1 MKTFTTTLCLVLLTL
16 MAVTSNAQSK
26 RSGPPLLFANLP
38 ASIDFSET
46 QLADLFRLS
55 EGRTL
60 NLPVAENIVLNGA
73 ITSNLIKYSNLQT
86 LVIKLPAY
94 QNSFFSLSK
103 QHEQNKISYVGRIFN
118 PAFAD
123 GYELKPAGNGRYQLV
138 KIGTGNTLTDCRL

>member
-38 ASIDFSET
+38 ATIDFTET
-46 QLADLFRLS
+46 QLAELFRLS
-55 EGRTL
+55 EGKTF
-60 NLPVAENIVLNGA
+60 NFPVAENVVLNGA
-73 ITSNLIKYSNLQT
+73 VASNLIKYSNLQT

-94 QNSFFSLSK
+94 QNSLFSLSK
-103 QHEQNKISYVGRIFN
+103 QSEQNKISYVGRIFN

-123 GYELKPAGNGRYQLV
+123 GYELKSAGNGTYYLV
-138 KIGTGNTLTDCRL
+138 KISTINTLTDCRL